1 MSFAKNINK
10 SIAKNISKTLS
21 RKTFKNVLIMLNIL
35 QQMHL
40 LKLLRKTAEATGNL
54 IVEKITNEITRT
66 FPSKT
71 KTYKY

>member
-1 MSFAKNINK
+1 
-10 SIAKNISKTLS
+10 
-21 RKTFKNVLIMLNIL
+21 MLNIL

-40 LKLLRKTAEATGNL
+40 LKLLRKPAEATGNL
-54 IVEKITNEITRT
+54 IVEKITNEITGT